1 VSVERNLLISL
12 LKLTKE
18 GPVLIENVNK
28 EARIPSSVSLEL
40 LEKLQ
45 NEDLIYLKN
54 GAVEVDSNSR
64 LKLAVKATSLGAVV

>member
-1 VSVERNLLISL
+1 MSVERNLLISL

-54 GAVEVDSNSR
+54 GAVEVRQQLAGSN
-64 LKLAVKATSLGAVV
+64 